1 MELNKI
7 KDIIEEYLNKKAL
20 KLFDISYQKADK
32 TLTVLLDE
40 KFDMNDIEQISNE
53 LSEYL
58 DNYADEFEDNYI
70 LDVSTVGVERPIRSK
85 DELNEAVG
93 GYIYVE
99 TKENNYYG
107 TLKSFEEDM
116 LNLEVTNKTRKDVIS
131 IDYKEVNYVRYAV
144 KF

>member
-7 KDIIEEYLNKKAL
+7 KDIIKEYLNKKAL

-93 GYIYVE
+93 EYIYVE

-107 TLKSFEEDM
+107 TLKSFEEDT
-116 LNLEVTNKTRKDVIS
+116 LHLEVTNKTRKDVIS

>member
-7 KDIIEEYLNKKAL
+7 KDIIKEYLNNKTL
-20 KLFDISYQKADK
+20 KLFDLSYQKIDK

-40 KFDMNDIEQISNE
+40 KLDMNDIENISNE

-58 DNYADEFEDNYI
+58 DNYANEFEDNYI
-70 LDVSTVGVERPIRSK
+70 LDVSTVGVERPIRNK

-93 GYIYVE
+93 EYIYVE